1 VRSLYFQSYPK
12 KKHIQNALLS
22 ALKFVIPNNTFFS
35 LRSEIQIGET
45 TSKKQKNT
53 NKQKIINSCT
63 KIVIKVT
70 FQKLFSS
77 KEKKKRKCNNN
88 NIHSFTKAKGTL
100 LYLMMFCRKSFRA
113 DGSLSLTHQFPS
125 ASQNFLQHQ
134 HLMIALNSADAKVG
148 TQQKTEK
155 KRRLWVC
162 DFTRNK

>member
-45 TSKKQKNT
+45 TSKKQKNP

-63 KIVIKVT
+63 KTVIKVT

-77 KEKKKRKCNNN
+77 KEKKKENAIITTYIPSQKPKVLY
-88 NIHSFTKAKGTL
+88 FT
-100 LYLMMFCRKSFRA
+100 
-113 DGSLSLTHQFPS
+113 
-125 ASQNFLQHQ
+125 
-134 HLMIALNSADAKVG
+134 
-148 TQQKTEK
+148 
-155 KRRLWVC
+155 
-162 DFTRNK
+162 